1 MHAQFPPYDNST
13 MRSAYAIRSL
23 EVFRLSQLTG
33 PFDIMLSHDW
43 PHSIW
48 EFGNKEQLL
57 RFKPYFRDDIESG
70 KLGSG
75 PCWDLLT
82 TLRPRNWYAAHMH
95 CRFDAMVPHGDE
107 EFTRFVALDKC
118 LPNRKCLDFVN
129 INESDDETAERVEPV
144 LEYDLEW
151 LTVLQLTNNLCN
163 VNRNYTKLPLAP
175 GPNEL
180 PVEGLQRFEFTP
192 TKEEMDAVLKK
203 LNGDLRIPENFV
215 QSQPAYEPQRDGR
228 NFRNLNVMQIP
239 VELNPQTTEF
249 CERLDID
256 DPLFLVAQ
264 FSKINLTTATNN
276 FGSSDVKSATSV
288 KTPVNIPRA
297 PLASFLP
304 QPKFTNDEEI
314 DLDDLEAEND
324 DNDNDDKEPK
334 VNPVEVVDEPTTTT
348 MRAREEDETSVKAET
363 NETEVDANPPIKKF
377 KRRNQEIYAN
387 EEDE

>member
-1 MHAQFPPYDNST
+1 
-13 MRSAYAIRSL
+13 
-23 EVFRLSQLTG
+23 
-33 PFDIMLSHDW
+33 MLSHDW

-48 EFGNKEQLL
+48 DFGNKEQLL
-57 RFKPYFRDDIESG
+57 RFKPYFREDIESG

-180 PVEGLQRFEFTP
+180 PVEGQQRFEFTP

-228 NFRNLNVMQIP
+228 NFRNLNAMQIP

-264 FSKINLTTATNN
+264 FSKINLTTAENN
-276 FGSSDVKSATSV
+276 FGSSEEKSATTV

-334 VNPVEVVDEPTTTT
+334 VNPVEVVDEPPTT

-363 NETEVDANPPIKKF
+363 NEAEVDANPPIKKF

-387 EEDE
+387 EEDK

>member
-1 MHAQFPPYDNST
+1 
-13 MRSAYAIRSL
+13 MRSAYATRSL

-43 PHSIW
+43 PSSIW
-48 EFGNKEQLL
+48 DFGNKEQLL
-57 RFKPYFRDDIESG
+57 RFKPYFREDIESG

-82 TLRPRNWYAAHMH
+82 TLRPKNWYAAHMH
-95 CRFDAMVPHGDE
+95 CRFDANVPHGDD

-129 INESDDETAERVEPV
+129 INETEGEEERERVEPV
-144 LEYDLEW
+144 LQYDLEW
-151 LTVLQLTNNLCN
+151 LTVLQLTNNLLN

-175 GPNEL
+175 GPNE
-180 PVEGLQRFEFTP
+180 PADTQQRFEFTP
-192 TKEEMDAVLKK
+192 TKEEMDVVLAKFG
-203 LNGDLRIPENFV
+203 GDLTIPQNFT

-228 NFRNLNVMQIP
+228 NFRNLNAMQIP

-249 CERLDID
+249 CEQLDID

-276 FGSSDVKSATSV
+276 FGSTEAPPARVKKADL
-288 KTPVNIPRA
+288 PVPRA

-304 QPKFTNDEEI
+304 QPKFVNDEEI
-314 DLDDLEAEND
+314 DLDDLEAEED
-324 DNDNDDKEPK
+324 GNDNDDADKEAK
-334 VNPVEVVDEPTTTT
+334 ANPVEVVDGTTT
-348 MRAREEDETSVKAET
+348 RVREEEEAPVKAEAAAAEADT
-363 NETEVDANPPIKKF
+363 NPPIKKF

-387 EEDE
+387 DEDE